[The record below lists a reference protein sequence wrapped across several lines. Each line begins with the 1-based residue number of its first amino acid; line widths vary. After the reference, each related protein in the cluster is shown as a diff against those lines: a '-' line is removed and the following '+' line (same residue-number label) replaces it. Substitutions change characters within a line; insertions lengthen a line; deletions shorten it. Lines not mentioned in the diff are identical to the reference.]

1 MIFYIADDGKR
12 IHVLTT
18 QADAAKINQD
28 FGKIEVP
35 VDKSGLQATLQEF
48 YDLLQAANNIQNG
61 SNATVEKT
69 GGISL
74 PEKSQFEDVTVKQ
87 RIFLWLSDVWDA
99 LPLVYQCHLI
109 ARTCTN
115 MQHHIGQEGLPKSN

>member
-18 QADAAKINQD
+18 QADAARVNQD

-35 VDKSGLQATLQEF
+35 VDKSGLQTTLQEF
-48 YDLLQAANNIQNG
+48 YDLLQAANNNQNG
-61 SNATVEKT
+61 SNNPVET
-69 GGISL
+69 PSGISL
-74 PEKSQFEDVTVKQ
+74 PDKNQFEDVTVKQ
-87 RIFLWLSDVWDA
+87 RIFIWLSDVWDA

-109 ARTCTN
+109 ARTCSN
-115 MQHHIGQEGLPKSN
+115 MQRHIGQEGLPKHN